1 MKEYF
6 CTQKAIP
13 KELPKKKQKKLD
25 TSGKKWEKIQQS
37 PDKRPVICI
46 RLFS

>member
-25 TSGKKWEKIQQS
+25 TSWQEMGKNPAKSRQKTCDMYQT
-37 PDKRPVICI
+37 
-46 RLFS
+46 L